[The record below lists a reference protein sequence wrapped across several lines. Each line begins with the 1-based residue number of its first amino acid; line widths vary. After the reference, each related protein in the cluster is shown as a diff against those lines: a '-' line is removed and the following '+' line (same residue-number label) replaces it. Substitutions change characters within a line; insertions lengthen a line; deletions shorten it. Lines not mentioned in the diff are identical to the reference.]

1 MAWHVLLLVTSERRK
16 RTLGG
21 WKGRE
26 EVDEI
31 ITPSQ
36 VAALLKIHVRTVY
49 RLAEAG
55 VIPGNRIGR
64 NWRFSKNN
72 VLELVSRT
80 PNQRAEG
87 ESPAGHKHRN
97 GQSAKGDFG

>member
-1 MAWHVLLLVTSERRK
+1 M
-16 RTLGG
+16 
-21 WKGRE
+21 
-26 EVDEI
+26 DEI

-36 VAALLKIHVRTVY
+36 VAALLKIHIRTVY
-49 RLAEAG
+49 KLAEAG

-80 PNQRAEG
+80 PNRRTEG
-87 ESPAGHKHRN
+87 ENPARHEKRDPHH
-97 GQSAKGDFG
+97 

>member
-1 MAWHVLLLVTSERRK
+1 M
-16 RTLGG
+16 
-21 WKGRE
+21 
-26 EVDEI
+26 DEI

-64 NWRFSKNN
+64 NWRFSKKN
-72 VLELVSRT
+72 VLELVSSTPKERT
-80 PNQRAEG
+80 EG
-87 ESPAGHKHRN
+87 EDTAGHKK
-97 GQSAKGDFG
+97 AAL

>member
-1 MAWHVLLLVTSERRK
+1 M
-16 RTLGG
+16 
-21 WKGRE
+21 
-26 EVDEI
+26 DEI

-49 RLAEAG
+49 RLAESG

-64 NWRFSKNN
+64 NWRFSKKN

-80 PNQRAEG
+80 PNQRTGG
-87 ESPAGHKHRN
+87 ENPAGHK
-97 GQSAKGDFG
+97 K

>member
-1 MAWHVLLLVTSERRK
+1 
-16 RTLGG
+16 
-21 WKGRE
+21 
-26 EVDEI
+26 VDEI

-64 NWRFSKNN
+64 NWRFSKEN
-72 VLELVSRT
+72 VLELVSRM
-80 PNQRAEG
+80 PNQRTEGDGPPRPRHRNDQPAEG
-87 ESPAGHKHRN
+87 NSG
-97 GQSAKGDFG
+97 

>member
-1 MAWHVLLLVTSERRK
+1 M
-16 RTLGG
+16 
-21 WKGRE
+21 
-26 EVDEI
+26 DEI

-64 NWRFSKNN
+64 NWRFSKEN
-72 VLELVSRT
+72 VLDLVSRM
-80 PNQRAEG
+80 PNQRTEG
-87 ESPAGHKHRN
+87 ESPARHKHRN
-97 GQSAKGDFG
+97 DQSAKGDFG